1 LTGPRLLVPLA
12 LEAVPIRRGAPALV
26 IERIGMGPS
35 RAKQATA
42 RIIGERRNPQP
53 MVLLGVA
60 GGLNHDD
67 RPGDIIVATSL
78 MTIDFE
84 DEIVL
89 GEAASIADLLSR
101 ERMSVRRGSIVSTST
116 IIHGETNRRHA
127 GRNGALAVDMESY
140 WCGPL
145 AAHHPFVVVRVLLDV
160 PGIKLRS
167 PAVVSA
173 ARDTYRALRAVA
185 RTLAQWSPVSVD
197 RYPLSE
203 VGES

>member
-1 LTGPRLLVPLA
+1 
-12 LEAVPIRRGAPALV
+12 
-26 IERIGMGPS
+26 
-35 RAKQATA
+35 
-42 RIIGERRNPQP
+42 
-53 MVLLGVA
+53 
-60 GGLNHDD
+60 
-67 RPGDIIVATSL
+67 
-78 MTIDFE
+78 
-84 DEIVL
+84 VL
-89 GEAASIADLLSR
+89 GEAASIADLLTR
-101 ERMSVRRGSIVSTST
+101 ERMSVRRGAIVSTSA

-145 AAHHPFVVVRVLLDV
+145 AVHHPFVVVRVLLDV
-160 PGIKLRS
+160 PGIELRS

-173 ARDTYRALRAVA
+173 ARDTYRALRIVA